1 MAHMM
6 QVLHNYVLKNEK
18 MYEAESYFTLKVYE
32 KRLYR
37 CF

>member
-6 QVLHNYVLKNEK
+6 QVLHNCVLKNEK
-18 MYEAESYFTLKVYE
+18 MYEAENYFALKVYE
-32 KRLYR
+32 KRLYK